1 MMIRYIFFNLNVEE
15 GGLISHSVEACCPKD
30 QWPTHWYEGLP
41 HMCLRTRPWRNDE
54 HGKYHLPN
62 LCNTKGIF
70 CWVLLIMIKITAEIP
85 LILYYIISMLNEG
98 GLNELLLIFLIDR
111 VIICLTDMTL
121 YKNTTSKMLSFQ
133 DFHCDINTNS
143 ALQYFTNEDTNISTL
158 FFSSEI
164 MGGYFKVLHPI
175 SSENIVYPFKV
186 LVSHANSNEAKP
198 THLKFSIF
206 LQKHVL
212 LLSMSLTAN
221 IFL

>member
-1 MMIRYIFFNLNVEE
+1 
-15 GGLISHSVEACCPKD
+15 
-30 QWPTHWYEGLP
+30 
-41 HMCLRTRPWRNDE
+41 
-54 HGKYHLPN
+54 
-62 LCNTKGIF
+62 
-70 CWVLLIMIKITAEIP
+70 MIKITAEIP

-121 YKNTTSKMLSFQ
+121 YKNTSKMLSFQ